1 VPTISLTE
9 TQTFTALRTFL
20 LGAVLPDTDVIK
32 AQVNR
37 VPEPLN
43 SDFVIMT
50 PLRQE
55 RLETNETTFAD
66 NILTGAITGTTLT
79 VSAITR
85 AATPLGAGMMLV
97 DIAAPPNLAAGT
109 TIVEQATGS
118 PPGGIGTYVVVPA
131 QTVAQETMYA
141 GVRSDLAATE
151 MVVQLD
157 FHGPNSGSNVRII
170 DTLFR
175 SEYGTSEFYDIG
187 FAVTPL
193 FCENARQMNFV
204 NDQQQYEDRWSM
216 EAHLQINA
224 IVGTQQM
231 FADELEVTTI
241 EVNARVRPVG
251 QSGELDFS
259 NPDNS
264 GLIPGIAA

>member
-1 VPTISLTE
+1 MAVPTISLTE

-20 LGAVLPDTDVIK
+20 LGSVLPNTDVIK
-32 AQVNR
+32 AQANR
-37 VPEPLN
+37 VPEPLR

-66 NILTGAITGTTLT
+66 NALTGAIAATALT
-79 VSAITR
+79 VSAILR
-85 AATPLGAGMMLV
+85 AASPLAPGMSLIDV
-97 DIAAPPNLAAGT
+97 GSNLNSNTVIVAQVSGT
-109 TIVEQATGS
+109 
-118 PPGGIGTYVVVPA
+118 PGGIGVYTVTPS

-141 GVRSDLAATE
+141 GVRSDLAAAE

-157 FHGPNSGSNVRII
+157 VHGPNSGSNVRII

-175 SEYGTSEFYDIG
+175 SEVGTSEFADIG

-224 IVGTQQM
+224 IVGTVQQ
-231 FADELEVTTI
+231 FAEELEVTTI
-241 EVNARVRPVG
+241 EVAPVYTG
-251 QSGELDFS
+251 
-259 NPDNS
+259 P
-264 GLIPGIAA
+264 IP